1 MVLVEE
7 ALQSQRPVIM
17 IDLKGDLPNLLLAFP
32 SVEARDFTSWLK
44 TLGPADSLDNIR
56 RTSR

>member
-7 ALQSQRPVIM
+7 ALQSQLPVIM
-17 IDLKGDLPNLLLAFP
+17 IDLEGDLPHLLLAFP
-32 SVEARDFTSWLK
+32 TLEARDFTSWLE
-44 TLGPADSLDNIR
+44 TLGPADSLDNVR